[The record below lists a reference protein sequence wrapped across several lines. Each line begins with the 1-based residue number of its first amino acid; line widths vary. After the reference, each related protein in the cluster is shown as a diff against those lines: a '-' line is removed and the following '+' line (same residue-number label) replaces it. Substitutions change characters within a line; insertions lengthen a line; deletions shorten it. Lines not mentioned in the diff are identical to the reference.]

1 MSKIFLVRHGE
12 TDWNREHR
20 VLGRSEV
27 PLNSTGKAQ
36 AKDLAS
42 FLPFF
47 KVHTVYS
54 SPLKRT
60 QQTAEILSS
69 HLGINLESDSH
80 FTEADTGLWEG
91 HLWKEFDNDPIR
103 KDYYLHPETVA
114 PPNGETFS
122 QVIKRAT
129 LGVKRL
135 LQRHPEGG
143 FLIVTHS
150 DLIRSILCHYLT
162 VEITVIRKF
171 WIDHASLTSISIHE
185 DSAIVHFLNLPAG
198 ISRL

>member
-27 PLNSTGKAQ
+27 PLNSAGVSQT
-36 AKDLAS
+36 KDLAS
-42 FLPFF
+42 FLPVF
-47 KVHTVYS
+47 KILTIYS

-60 QQTAEILSS
+60 TQTAEILSS

-91 HLWKEFDNDPIR
+91 HLWKEFDNDPVR
-103 KDYYLHPETVA
+103 KGYYLHPETVG

-122 QVIKRAT
+122 QVTKRAV
-129 LGVKRL
+129 LGMENL
-135 LQRHPEGG
+135 LRRHAEGG

-162 VEITVIRKF
+162 IDITVVRKF
-171 WIDHASLTSISIHE
+171 WIDHASLTLISIE
-185 DSAIVHFLNLPAG
+185 DNSTVVHFLNLLVG
-198 ISRL
+198 KSRF